1 MKLME
6 NKKFFKFF
14 CIITIFIAIFVE
26 CRIGLSLMQS
36 GNKIGIIMLA
46 LGIVVALASFVM
58 LIILT
63 VKKDCIKK
71 ALNIFLMSVYI

>member
-1 MKLME
+1 MKLTE
-6 NKKFFKFF
+6 NKKFFKIL

-36 GNKIGIIMLA
+36 GSKIGIIMVA

-58 LIILT
+58 LIIILT
-63 VKKDCIKK
+63 VKKDSIKK
-71 ALNIFLMSVYI
+71 D